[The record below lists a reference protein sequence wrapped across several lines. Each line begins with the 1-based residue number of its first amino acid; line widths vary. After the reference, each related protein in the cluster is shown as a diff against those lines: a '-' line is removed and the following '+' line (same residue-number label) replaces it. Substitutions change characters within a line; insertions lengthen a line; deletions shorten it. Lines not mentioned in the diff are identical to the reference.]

1 MTILSII
8 IIILCILIQAFFS
21 GSEMV
26 LIASSKL
33 GLRQKIAKGSKGA
46 KIALDM
52 INNQQWFLATT
63 STGTNMFVIISSVT
77 AAVLFHRIF
86 GTYGELL
93 TIIIISPVLL
103 MFGEIIPRTLF
114 QQKATEIAPKIAR
127 TLRIASRIISPVTH
141 LVFWTSKLIY
151 GHLGR
156 EAFKKQHLITI
167 EDLALMLNIPNKDS
181 DMSGKE
187 KKLIH
192 RVFHLAKSDVA
203 DVMVPLINIT
213 AIPET
218 ASVKDAIAII
228 DRTGYS
234 RLPVFKER
242 IDNLTGTIHAKDL
255 LDVHDIQMHI
265 GQYIRKPIYVPE
277 FKRADELL
285 ILFQKTRNSIAIVVD
300 EYGGSAG
307 VITIEDILE
316 EVVGEIR
323 DEYDM
328 ETRQLVMLG
337 KNRFLVKAVME
348 IESAN
353 EKMNL
358 NLPKED
364 YETIGGF
371 LLKHL
376 GKIPR
381 KGETFTYK
389 NIKFT
394 VTQSSKKTIREI
406 IIEKTERRDS
416 INHKSTIINQQS
428 KKE

>member
-1 MTILSII
+1 MTILNII
-8 IIILCILIQAFFS
+8 IIIICILIQAFFS
-21 GSEMV
+21 GSEMA
-26 LIASSKL
+26 LIASSKPE
-33 GLRQKIAKGSKGA
+33 LRQKIAKGSKRA
-46 KIALDM
+46 KLALDM
-52 INNQQWFLATT
+52 INNRQWFLATT

-77 AAVLFHRIF
+77 AAVWFHRIF

-103 MFGEIIPRTLF
+103 MFGEIIPRTIF

-141 LVFWTSKLIY
+141 LVFWTSKFIY
-151 GHLGR
+151 GHLGQ
-156 EAFKKQHLITI
+156 EAFKKQHLITR
-167 EDLALMLNIPNKDS
+167 EDLALMLNIPGEDS
-181 DMSGKE
+181 DMLGKE

-192 RVFHLAKSDVA
+192 RVFHLARSDVA

-228 DRTGYS
+228 GRTGYS

-242 IDNLTGTIHAKDL
+242 IDNLTGTIYAKDL

-277 FKRADELL
+277 FKRADKLL
-285 ILFQKTRNSIAIVVD
+285 VLFQKTRNSIAIVVD
-300 EYGGSAG
+300 EYGGAAG
-307 VITIEDILE
+307 IITIEDILE

-328 ETRQLVMLG
+328 ETGQLVMLD
-337 KNRFLVKAVME
+337 KNRFLVKAGME

-371 LLKHL
+371 LLKQL
-376 GKIPR
+376 GKIPQ
-381 KGETFTYK
+381 KGETFTYR

-394 VTQSSKKTIREI
+394 VVQSGKRAIREI
-406 IIEKTERRDS
+406 IVEK
-416 INHKSTIINQQS
+416 INLPQS
-428 KKE
+428 AQRTQR